1 VEAEEVNLA
10 NARPAEITSLC
21 VVGVV
26 GVGCKRENPR
36 IKLGELSI
44 MCFECVSSAH
54 PSCGEMTMSEDATVE
69 FVCSICITKMK
80 EDEVTSATNE
90 V

>member
-1 VEAEEVNLA
+1 
-10 NARPAEITSLC
+10 
-21 VVGVV
+21 
-26 GVGCKRENPR
+26 
-36 IKLGELSI
+36 

-54 PSCGEMTMSEDATVE
+54 PSCGEMIEMSEDATVE

-80 EDEVTSATNE
+80 EDEVAGATNE